1 MGTAVLDSLLIHS
14 VSQLSTKIRHSVDR
28 TAGKIRI
35 LFKDKDRNWD
45 EIEGKL
51 KTESEVPLLKTSNK
65 EISSIFLEL
74 KRVEK
79 QLQVINVMVDP
90 DGTLDALAS
99 LSLSSPTAPP
109 AKPQTAK
116 TTLPSASS
124 PAKESLPEILPG
136 PGGSAASR
144 LQSSTTSTE
153 GSTRES
159 IVGLALTGVGGL
171 PFSRRR
177 PSGEEAIAQK

>member
-1 MGTAVLDSLLIHS
+1 LGPLLLNS
-14 VSQLSTKIRHSVDR
+14 VSQLSTKIRHSVDK

-35 LFKDKDRNWD
+35 LFKDKDRNWE
-45 EIEGKL
+45 EIENKL
-51 KTESEVPLLKTSNK
+51 RSESDIPLLKTSNK
-65 EISSIFLEL
+65 EISSILLEL

-99 LSLSSPTAPP
+99 LGLTSPTTPNKPEAAKTTSPTATNPG
-109 AKPQTAK
+109 
-116 TTLPSASS
+116 SAP

-136 PGGSAASR
+136 PGGSAAPAR
-144 LQSSTTSTE
+144 VQTSSASTE
-153 GSTRES
+153 ANARD
-159 IVGLALTGVGGL
+159 ARR
-171 PFSRRR
+171 PFNRMR